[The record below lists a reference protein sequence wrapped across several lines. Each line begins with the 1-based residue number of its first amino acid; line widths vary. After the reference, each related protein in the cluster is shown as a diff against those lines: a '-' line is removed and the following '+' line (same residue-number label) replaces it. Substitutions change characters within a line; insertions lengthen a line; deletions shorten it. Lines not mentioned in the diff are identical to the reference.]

1 MNNLRESKQK
11 LEKNITDCTRKL
23 KTLKEKLREVNQ
35 KIEEEERKERIAK
48 NEKIISS
55 LESKLGEIDENKLN
69 ELLQKIS
76 KVE

>member
-1 MNNLRESKQK
+1 M
-11 LEKNITDCTRKL
+11 
-23 KTLKEKLREVNQ
+23 NQ

-69 ELLQKIS
+69 ELLKKIS
-76 KVE
+76 KDE